1 MEGNHLLVSA
11 NRIPRSVSLTVD
23 KLYHATCVLVYCVF
37 TDVCQSGRSVPF
49 YLCTCA
55 LVAGPC
61 VCTGVC
67 NIGRPVPVP
76 VYCQWSVLQ
85 WPLTLCL
92 YQLDRSAVPGK
103 CLVGQGVPILLAAGK
118 IRACLTHLHVGQTLC
133 DRSLLIACVDP
144 VLGSKYAQ
152 IQKLFGLDDFY
163 LQSYFFVSQGEF
175 MAILILVTIQQ
186 RQWQWKTLV

>member
-11 NRIPRSVSLTVD
+11 NRMERRSVFVTVD
-23 KLYHATCVLVYCVF
+23 RRYHRTSVL
-37 TDVCQSGRSVPF
+37 SVVSV
-49 YLCTCA
+49 T
-55 LVAGPC
+55 VAGPPVFVPIGS
-61 VCTGVC
+61 VCCT
-67 NIGRPVPVP
+67 R
-76 VYCQWSVLQ
+76 Q
-85 WPLTLCL
+85 
-92 YQLDRSAVPGK
+92 